1 MSGEGERPQWWSGSD
16 GEACSW
22 LSVSLHSEQQAVQ
35 GVLCTGDSRQSRLLG
50 LVRYRLENDAQEH
63 A

>member
-1 MSGEGERPQWWSGSD
+1 MGRF
-16 GEACSW
+16 ALW

-35 GVLCTGDSRQSRLLG
+35 GVLCKGDSRQSRLLG